1 MSEAITRE
9 DAEFLS
15 LSDRALLVQSGVTYI
30 NEIAD
35 TLLEAASEDG
45 VTIENDAD
53 FKELAANM
61 YMSASVT
68 LLHSMAID
76 QEDGKMLGEL
86 LLQDSDDLE
95 VHPLMLSYL
104 EDMQ

>member
-9 DAEFLS
+9 DAEYLS
-15 LSDRALLVQSGVTYI
+15 LADRALLVQSGVTYI

-35 TLLEAASEDG
+35 TLLASAEEDG
-45 VTIENDAD
+45 VTIENNAD
-53 FKELAANM
+53 FMELAANM

-76 QEDGKMLGEL
+76 QEDGEMLGAL
-86 LLQDSDDLE
+86 LLQDSDDLD
-95 VHPLMLSYL
+95 VHPLMTSYL

>member
-1 MSEAITRE
+1 MSEPITRE

-15 LSDRALLVQSGVTYI
+15 LEDRALLTRSGISYI
-30 NEIAD
+30 NDIAD
-35 TLLEAASEDG
+35 SMLASASEDG
-45 VTIENDAD
+45 LDLDNDEFREIAVT
-53 FKELAANM
+53 M

-68 LLHSMAID
+68 LLHSMSID
-76 QEDGKMLGEL
+76 QEDGEMLGTL
-86 LLQDSDDLE
+86 LLQDSDDLD